1 MLMKARED
9 AEAEVARQI
18 APVFK
23 KQFKRLERFLRR
35 SNLRKRIEKMEVPEV
50 LLPADMSSISR
61 EGMAILK
68 VGVFFKQED
77 APTSNEEEWE
87 NWKEE
92 LTVAIL
98 LGLFLAVNTL
108 GTIENKIMTSRGRDE
123 LTFDAEALI
132 LAYQLRTG
140 NRIDAAALVTMAAVE
155 RIIANWF
162 VSEDDFSSLIT
173 SLKRYFN
180 DSRVDTITRTMIGDL
195 HAQMIIQQMSSY
207 GLTTW
212 YWDHKGEDIPCTNPI
227 TMVGKTYAGCKE
239 LNGKVFRLGDPM
251 PPNASHPSCHCLPS
265 PEGL

>member
-35 SNLRKRIEKMEVPEV
+35 SNLRKRIEKMGIPPEFQSDDA
-50 LLPADMSSISR
+50 LENSLH
-61 EGMAILK
+61 K
-68 VGVFFKQED
+68 VGVFFKQDD

-87 NWKEE
+87 KWKEE
-92 LTVAIL
+92 LTLALLLALTLAI
-98 LGLFLAVNTL
+98 NTI
-108 GTIENKIMTSRGRDE
+108 GVVENRIMTSRGRDE

-140 NRIDAAALVTMAAVE
+140 ERIDAAALVTMAAVE

-162 VSEDDFSSLIT
+162 ISEDEFSDLIT
-173 SLKRYFN
+173 SLRRYFN
-180 DSRVDTITRTMIGDL
+180 DTRVDTLSRTLIGDL
-195 HAQMIIQQMSSY
+195 HAQMIIQQMTSY
-207 GLTTW
+207 GLDTW

-227 TMVGKTYAGCKE
+227 TMLGVTYNGCKE
-239 LNGKVFRLGDPM
+239 LNGKTFRLGDPM
-251 PPNASHPSCHCLPS
+251 PPHAAHPNCHCLPT
-265 PEGL
+265 PEGF

>member
-35 SNLRKRIEKMEVPEV
+35 SNLRKRIEKMEVPPEFQSEDA
-50 LLPADMSSISR
+50 L
-61 EGMAILK
+61 ENAIHK

-87 NWKEE
+87 KWKEE

-251 PPNASHPSCHCLPS
+251 PPNASRPSCHCLPS